1 MSAHVLLNLLIEL
14 RISDQNRGLLSNLLL
29 FRNLSNKFSYTGAR
43 MLDDTKLLWNLVF
56 TQI

>member
-43 MLDDTKLLWNLVF
+43 MLDDTKLL
-56 TQI
+56 